1 MSKKKKPD
9 LVVWDEEKGYY
20 QKILPYGTNVGAP
33 AINIEDVGGWKRI
46 AAGEVNKQIK
56 TKFEEL
62 KSEYESLVEEY
73 RWNDLIFKAEYNF
86 MPVIGEIYHLY
97 SRENGT
103 IFLSMIGPNEWK
115 MEYIG
120 SFKLTSTQKWKKV
133 KNSKKK

>member
-1 MSKKKKPD
+1 MGKKKKPD

-20 QKILPYGTNVGAP
+20 QKILPYGTNIGAP
-33 AINIEDVGGWKRI
+33 AINIEDVGGWKRV

-73 RWNDLIFKAEYNF
+73 RWNDLIFRAEYNF
-86 MPVIGEIYHLY
+86 MPVIGETYHLY
-97 SRENGT
+97 SRENGS
-103 IFLSMIGPNEWK
+103 IFLSMISPNEWK
-115 MEYIG
+115 MDYIG

-133 KNSKKK
+133 KNTKKK

>member
-1 MSKKKKPD
+1 MGKKKKPD

-20 QKILPYGTNVGAP
+20 QKILSYGTNVGAP

-62 KSEYESLVEEY
+62 KNEYESLVEEY

-86 MPVIGEIYHLY
+86 MPVIGETYHLY

>member
-1 MSKKKKPD
+1 MGKKKKPD

-33 AINIEDVGGWKRI
+33 AINIEDVGGWKRV

-62 KSEYESLVEEY
+62 KSEYETLVEEY
-73 RWNDLIFKAEYNF
+73 RWNDLIFRAEYNF
-86 MPVIGEIYHLY
+86 MPVIGETYHLY
-97 SRENGT
+97 SRENGS
-103 IFLSMIGPNEWK
+103 IFLSMISPNEWK
-115 MEYIG
+115 MDYIG

-133 KNSKKK
+133 KNTKKK

>member
-1 MSKKKKPD
+1 MGKKKKPD

-33 AINIEDVGGWKRI
+33 AINIEDVGGWKRV

-73 RWNDLIFKAEYNF
+73 RWNDLIFRAEYNF
-86 MPVIGEIYHLY
+86 MPVIGETYHLY
-97 SRENGT
+97 SRENGS
-103 IFLSMIGPNEWK
+103 IFLSMISPNEWK
-115 MEYIG
+115 MDYIG

-133 KNSKKK
+133 KNTKKK

>member
-1 MSKKKKPD
+1 MGKKKKPD

-33 AINIEDVGGWKRI
+33 AINIEDVGGWKRV

-73 RWNDLIFKAEYNF
+73 RWNDLIFRAEYNF
-86 MPVIGEIYHLY
+86 MPVIGETYHLY
-97 SRENGT
+97 SRENGG
-103 IFLSMIGPNEWK
+103 IFLSMISPNEWK
-115 MEYIG
+115 MDYIG

-133 KNSKKK
+133 KNTKKK